1 MAKVKHFE
9 IEYTITRK
17 GTLVMEDISDA
28 FQGNIGKVEEAA
40 VKVLKRASVV
50 PEDEEA
56 TEFHGE
62 KVKGFYITRITSRD
76 AEDL

>member
-17 GTLVMEDISDA
+17 GTLVVKDIFDIFNGDIKKA
-28 FQGNIGKVEEAA
+28 TVEAT
-40 VKVLKRASVV
+40 KVLERAGVV